1 MAPSSARHRE
11 IVPVGNISLNVDFS
25 GGGSTSLVLLH
36 GVTANLA
43 VWEPIV
49 AILEKTFHVM
59 AVDQRGH
66 GRSDKPATGYS
77 ASDYSSDV
85 ARLIETRAPGGRAVI
100 VGHSLG
106 SRNAIVAASTFP
118 QLVSGFVGIDFT
130 PFIEDDVFDSLE
142 QRVTGGSRSFE
153 SLDDVEGYLAERYP
167 AIPRDA
173 IVRRAR
179 NGFVEKDGLFRPLAD
194 PLAMA
199 QTVQGL
205 RENLAPALSEV
216 EVPGLLVR
224 GVNSVLVTAAAFE
237 STKNLRPD
245 LEFALVEGA
254 DHYVPEEK
262 PVEIARLVH
271 DFVNRTT

>member
-1 MAPSSARHRE
+1 MVPPPARYRE
-11 IVPVGNISLNVDFS
+11 IVPVGNISLSVDFS
-25 GGGSTSLVLLH
+25 GGGSTSLLLLH

-49 AILEKTFHVM
+49 SILENTFHIM

-77 ASDYSSDV
+77 AADYSSDV
-85 ARLIETRAPGGRAVI
+85 ARLIETHAIGGRAVI

-106 SRNAIVAASTFP
+106 ARNAIVAASTFP
-118 QLVSGFVGIDFT
+118 HLVSGFVGIDFT
-130 PFIEDDVFDSLE
+130 PFIEGDVFDSLE
-142 QRVTGGSRSFE
+142 QRVAGGSRSFG
-153 SLDDVEGYLAERYP
+153 SLDDVESYLTERYP

-179 NGFVEKDGLFRPLAD
+179 HGFAEEGGLFRPLAD
-194 PLAMA
+194 PSAMA

-205 RENLAPALSEV
+205 RENLGPALSDV
-216 EVPGLLVR
+216 EAPGLLIR
-224 GVNSVLVTAAAFE
+224 GADSVLVTAAAFE
-237 STKNLRPD
+237 STKSLRPD
-245 LEFALVEGA
+245 LEYALVEGA

-262 PVEIARLVH
+262 PFEIAQLVH
-271 DFVNRTT
+271 DFVNRTA

>member
-1 MAPSSARHRE
+1 M
-11 IVPVGNISLNVDFS
+11 
-25 GGGSTSLVLLH
+25 
-36 GVTANLA
+36 
-43 VWEPIV
+43 
-49 AILEKTFHVM
+49 LEKTFHIM

-77 ASDYSSDV
+77 AIDYSSDV
-85 ARLIETRAPGGRAVI
+85 AGLIETRALGGRAVV

-118 QLVSGFVGIDFT
+118 HLVSGFVGIDFT

-153 SLDDVEGYLAERYP
+153 YLDDVESYLAERYP

-179 NGFVEKDGLFRPLAD
+179 NGFVEKGGLFRPLAD
-194 PLAMA
+194 PSAMA

-205 RENLAPALSEV
+205 RENLAPALSDV

-224 GVNSVLVTAAAFE
+224 GANSVLVTAEAFE

-245 LEFALVEGA
+245 LEYALVEGA